1 MGQDKRHTHI
11 KVLTIFP
18 LISICRQS
26 ITNPGQKTILQVFA
40 FIANMSTYTIQEQFN
55 QYLDLLN
62 KIHNIGHDI
71 DASINEVEI
80 KDLEAKRT
88 ALKHRLQMVTK
99 TLVASLTKM
108 ESRYPIHNYL
118 GNGTTYLYAE
128 NNKLMFEYH

>member
-1 MGQDKRHTHI
+1 
-11 KVLTIFP
+11 
-18 LISICRQS
+18 
-26 ITNPGQKTILQVFA
+26 
-40 FIANMSTYTIQEQFN
+40 MSTYTIQEQFN

-80 KDLEAKRT
+80 TDLEAKRT
-88 ALKHRLQMVTK
+88 VLKHRLQMVSK
-99 TLVASLTKM
+99 TLIASLTKM
-108 ESRYPIHNYL
+108 DSRYPIHNHL

>member
-1 MGQDKRHTHI
+1 MQGHE
-11 KVLTIFP
+11 TIF
-18 LISICRQS
+18 
-26 ITNPGQKTILQVFA
+26 NPFP
-40 FIANMSTYTIQEQFN
+40 FIANMSNYTIQEQFN

-88 ALKHRLQMVTK
+88 AFKRRLQMVTK
-99 TLVASLTKM
+99 NLVDSLNKM
-108 ESRYPIHNYL
+108 DSRYPIHNYL
-118 GNGTTYLYAE
+118 GNRTTYLYTE